1 MITLGL
7 DMASKKSG
15 YSLFYDKELVEY
27 GLWEIPNAEEIDWR
41 NRIIWMSNQL
51 NNYINKHKIDKIF
64 IEDVPLR
71 LENPQTLKILSALQG
86 AIISICTLNDI
97 EIKFISVSKWRSDLG
112 LFNGT
117 KKGTEREELKK
128 SSIDYANK
136 TFGLNL
142 VWKSKSSKF
151 NQDDIADSINV
162 AYSQI
167 KNDRK
172 TFGRR

>member
-15 YSLFYDKELVEY
+15 YSLFDNKDLVEY
-27 GLWEIPNAEEIDWR
+27 GLWEIPNADEIDWR
-41 NRIIWMSNQL
+41 DRVVWMSNQL
-51 NNYINKHKIDKIF
+51 NNFIQTHKVDKIY

-71 LENPQTLKILSALQG
+71 MENPQTLKILSALQG
-86 AIISICTLNDI
+86 AV
-97 EIKFISVSKWRSDLG
+97 ISVCTTNNIKAQFIGVSQWRSALG
-112 LFNGT
+112 LFNGSR
-117 KKGTEREELKK
+117 KGTEREELKK

-162 AYSQI
+162 AYSQLI
-167 KNDRK
+167 EKKN
-172 TFGRR
+172 FGRR